1 MADQIGSVEVGK
13 LADFV
18 IVDQNPLANLK
29 VLYGTGAIHLTEKN
43 EVERVGGVTY
53 TVKDGVVYDAKK
65 LLADVRKLVAD
76 AKQKENF
83 EITQPGVPAKAG
95 NVSSGKN

>member
-1 MADQIGSVEVGK
+1 MRRDDPGRRRV
-13 LADFV
+13 
-18 IVDQNPLANLK
+18 
-29 VLYGTGAIHLTEKN
+29 AILQPPDN

-83 EITQPGVPAKAG
+83 EITQPGVVPKPG
-95 NVSSGKN
+95 KVSSGKN